1 VATTGE
7 RGEVLHRWHRAFR
20 AAIRDGSL
28 APQLQ
33 AAADGARL
41 RPWTELLTAAV
52 VQACAALGWDCAAR
66 NAGHR
71 PLPVARDEYLGV
83 DVLAFEPGGEWRRPI
98 AVFELENSPRDEMV
112 AYALWKVG
120 MIRVGLGCLVCYR
133 RQQEGIGPLIGR
145 LQDTVL
151 KSLRPDGEVLVIV
164 GTRAAETFPD
174 GYFRTFRWRPESGAL
189 GTW

>member
-7 RGEVLHRWHRAFR
+7 RGEILHRWHRAFR
-20 AAIRDGSL
+20 AAIRGRSL

-52 VQACAALGWDCAAR
+52 VQACAALGWECAAR

-71 PLPVARDEYLGV
+71 PLPVGRDEYLGI
-83 DVLAFEPGGEWRRPI
+83 DVLAFEPGCEWRRPI
-98 AVFELENSPRDEMV
+98 AAFELENSPRDETV

-151 KSLRPDGEVLVIV
+151 RCLRPDGEVLVVV
-164 GTRAAETFPD
+164 GTRAAADTFPD
-174 GYFRTFRWRPESGAL
+174 GYFRTFRWRPESGTL
-189 GTW
+189 ET